1 MHIQAHAN
9 LPILRIYLSVP
20 CSYPPQIKVFLKL
33 KIKLPAENHFDLKM
47 AQEWTSTLCQLLK

>member
-9 LPILRIYLSVP
+9 LLTLRIYLSVP
-20 CSYPPQIKVFLKL
+20 CSYPQIKVFLKL

>member
-9 LPILRIYLSVP
+9 LPTLRIYLSVP
-20 CSYPPQIKVFLKL
+20 CRCPQIKVFLKL

-47 AQEWTSTLCQLLK
+47 AQE

>member
-47 AQEWTSTLCQLLK
+47 AQE